1 MNSVDFRQG
10 RTIENGACRL
20 AEEIAGTFYVR
31 LEIRAGLT
39 QIPAGRRPMNQRRAI
54 RIGVIA
60 DTHGLFDPAVRRHFK
75 GVDHIL
81 HAGDIGDRS
90 VIEQLEQIAPVTAV
104 SGNVDDDEQGGFPS
118 EAVIELA
125 GRRIAIRHILY
136 EGGKL
141 TNDGRAFLQ
150 EEQPDL
156 CIFGHTHRQKVEWFG
171 KTLLFNPG
179 SAGPKRFSLPRGI
192 GLLILQKEN
201 IVPHFIRL
209 EDKASRHHA
218 RPPAKRSK
226 QKGHTR

>member
-1 MNSVDFRQG
+1 
-10 RTIENGACRL
+10 
-20 AEEIAGTFYVR
+20 
-31 LEIRAGLT
+31 
-39 QIPAGRRPMNQRRAI
+39 MNQRRAI

-60 DTHGLFDPAVRRHFK
+60 DTHGLFDPAIRRHFR

-104 SGNVDDDEQGGFPS
+104 SGNVDDDEQSGFPS

-141 TNDGRAFLQ
+141 TKDGRAFL
-150 EEQPDL
+150 EREQSDI
-156 CIFGHTHRQKVEWFG
+156 CVFGHTHQPKTEWFG

-179 SAGPKRFSLPRGI
+179 SAGPKRFKLPRGL
-192 GLLILQKEN
+192 GVL
-201 IVPHFIRL
+201 VM
-209 EDKASRHHA
+209 A
-218 RPPAKRSK
+218 RETMAPIHLSLAD
-226 QKGHTR
+226 QAE